1 MQWARGRQGGQ
12 GPREEP
18 SQNVRKRVTQAS
30 SSASSTAA
38 GGGPATGQHI
48 TQPVA
53 SGRGTLARMGAPPRD
68 SGSRGSGSPP
78 LPGSDVVPEGGGLRG
93 RSRSESRAIL
103 RERLA
108 GRDLGAQ
115 VELVCN
121 APARHRA
128 ELLELLPEP
137 EKVIPR
143 LPEAELC
150 FVVSAVGVA
159 DGAWILEHATPEQ
172 LVACVDLAAWGR
184 DELPDRPSLDAW
196 LDAFRAAGDTTLL
209 RAAHALDPELLVL
222 EIRHRAEVWM
232 KPNDDEGWQP
242 PAGARSED
250 GVFYY
255 RARHEG
261 DDLASLVHLLR
272 TLFQEDYWLYFR
284 LLQGAIWELESDCEA
299 WAERWRSGRLEDLGF
314 PPREEAIGVY
324 ARLESGQML
333 WVPAEARALD
343 VSAWRLPV
351 LQPRLPVAPD
361 AREPLFRAAAGLDA
375 EERAA
380 FLYAFLALVVRVAVA
395 DRMPLGD
402 PESIPTALER
412 AAELARAG
420 LALLAEEHGLEGATL
435 LRHVP
440 VARLFRVGANL
451 LGVRP
456 PVPPEEDEEEG
467 DGEDEGTGPGAPGA
481 S

>member
-1 MQWARGRQGGQ
+1 VL
-12 GPREEP
+12 E
-18 SQNVRKRVTQAS
+18 
-30 SSASSTAA
+30 
-38 GGGPATGQHI
+38 
-48 TQPVA
+48 
-53 SGRGTLARMGAPPRD
+53 
-68 SGSRGSGSPP
+68 
-78 LPGSDVVPEGGGLRG
+78 
-93 RSRSESRAIL
+93 RSRSERRAL
-103 RERLA
+103 AREALA
-108 GRDLGAQ
+108 SADLDTQAAF
-115 VELVCN
+115 VCN
-121 APARHRA
+121 APARLRA
-128 ELLELLPEP
+128 EMLELVPEP
-137 EKVIPR
+137 EKLIPR

-150 FVVSAVGVA
+150 FVVSSVGIA

-172 LVACVDLAAWGR
+172 LVACVDLAAWSG
-184 DELPDRPSLDAW
+184 DLPDRRALDAW
-196 LDAFRAAGDTTLL
+196 LETLHQAGDAALV
-209 RAAHALDPELLVL
+209 RATRSLDPELLVL

-232 KPNDDEGWQP
+232 KPNDDESWQP

-255 RARHEG
+255 RARREG

-272 TLFQEDYWLYFR
+272 LLFQEDYWLYFR

-314 PPREEAIGVY
+314 PPREEAIAIY
-324 ARLESGQML
+324 ARLERAQLL
-333 WVPAEARALD
+333 WVPEEARALD

-361 AREPLFRAAAGLDA
+361 AREPLFRAAAGLDD

-380 FLYAFLALVVRVAVA
+380 FLYAFLALVVGVAVA

-402 PESIPTALER
+402 ADSIPTALER
-412 AAELARAG
+412 ATELAGAG
-420 LALLAEEHGLEGATL
+420 LELLAAEHGLEGAAV

-451 LGVRP
+451 RGVRP
-456 PVPPEEDEEEG
+456 PLAPEPEAEQDAEEG
-467 DGEDEGTGPGAPGA
+467 EDGPGA